1 MSDVQQMTT
10 SGLTAPSPA
19 AAQSG
24 RRGGR
29 AARQALRAAPL
40 ASDIRPVNPGM
51 VGGRYTPLTDAEV
64 RKVHEAALNV
74 LENIGLA
81 DAIDSCLDV
90 LLPKGATLTEGGR
103 LLFPRSLIEDTL
115 AIAARNF
122 TLHAQD
128 PQYDMEPWG
137 KKVYFGTAGAAVY
150 IVDPITGE
158 YRESLSQDAYDIARL
173 VDTME
178 HIHFYQRSVVPRDL
192 PDPMEMDVNTCYLSV
207 AGTTKHVGTS
217 WVHPDHLEASL
228 KMLHHI
234 AGGEDKWRARP
245 FVSQSNCFVVPPLKF
260 AADACRCLEV
270 AVHGGMP
277 VLLLSAGQAGA
288 TAPAALAGALVQEV
302 AEVLAGLAYVNAIKP
317 GHPAIFGLWP
327 FVSDLRSGAM
337 SGGSP
342 EQALLSSACAQMA
355 HFYDLTGGT
364 SSGISD
370 AKMPD
375 AQAGAE
381 KGYNHALVGN
391 AGANLIYESAG
402 MHGSLLG
409 FSLEGVVLDNDIVGA
424 VQRTIKGIEVSEDT
438 LSLDV
443 IRAAVIGGP
452 GHYLGSKQTLAL
464 MQTEYIYPAVGDR
477 LSPKEWNEVGRP
489 KVIDRAIAKVQ
500 DVLAKHYPTHIPD
513 EVDDLIRAELP
524 IRLPREKMRPQA

>member
-1 MSDVQQMTT
+1 MSDPQQ
-10 SGLTAPSPA
+10 
-19 AAQSG
+19 QS

-29 AARQALRAAPL
+29 EARRALRAAPL
-40 ASDIRPVNPGM
+40 ADDVRPVNPGM
-51 VGGRYTPLTDAEV
+51 EGGRYKPLTDAEV
-64 RKVHEAALNV
+64 TKVHLAALEV
-74 LENIGLA
+74 LETIGLA
-81 DAIDSCLDV
+81 DAIPSCLDV
-90 LLPKGATLTEGGR
+90 LLPKGCTISERGR
-103 LLFPRSLIEDTL
+103 LLFPRALIEDTV
-115 AIAARNF
+115 AMAARNF
-122 TLHAQD
+122 VLHAQD
-128 PQYDMEPWG
+128 PRFDMEPWG
-137 KKVYFGTAGAAVY
+137 KKVSFGTAGAAVY
-150 IVDPITGE
+150 IIDPITGE
-158 YRESLSQDAYDIARL
+158 YRESMSQDAYDIARL

-192 PDPMEMDVNTCYLSV
+192 PDPAEMDINTCYLSV
-207 AGTTKHVGTS
+207 SGTTKHVGTS
-217 WVHPDHLEASL
+217 WVHPDHLEASFR
-228 KMLHHI
+228 MLHHI
-234 AGGEDKWRARP
+234 AGGEDKWRERP

-260 AADACRCLEV
+260 AADACRCLEG
-270 AVHGGMP
+270 AVRGGMP
-277 VLLLSAGQAGA
+277 VLLLSAGQSGA

-342 EQALLSSACAQMA
+342 EQALLSSACGQMA

-370 AKMPD
+370 SKMPD

-391 AGANLIYESAG
+391 AGANLIYEAAG

-409 FSLEGVVLDNDIVGA
+409 FSLEGVVLDNDIIGA
-424 VQRTIKGIEVSEDT
+424 AQRTIKGIEVTEDS
-438 LSLDV
+438 LSLDA
-443 IRAAVIGGP
+443 IRAAVLEGP
-452 GHYLGSKQTLAL
+452 GHYLGSQQTLDL

-489 KVIDRAIAKVQ
+489 KVVERAMAKVQ
-500 DVLAKHYPTHIPD
+500 SVLSSHFPAHISD
-513 EVDDLIRAELP
+513 EVDDRIRAELP
-524 IRLPREKMRPQA
+524 IRFDREKMRPPVLADVTA